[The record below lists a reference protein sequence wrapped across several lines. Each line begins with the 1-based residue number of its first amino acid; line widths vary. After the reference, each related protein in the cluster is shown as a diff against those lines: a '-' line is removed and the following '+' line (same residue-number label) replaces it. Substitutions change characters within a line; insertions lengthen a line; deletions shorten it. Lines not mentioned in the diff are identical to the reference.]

1 MNLFSN
7 QLRIFFVL
15 FLFTGIVF
23 VNGQNPK
30 EIKLPLPQTE
40 IGKPLMQVFKLRHSN
55 RNFDPKSL
63 PQQELSNILWA
74 AFGINRPESG
84 KRTAP
89 SARNWQ
95 EMDVYAVLK
104 DGIYRYDAAANSLIL
119 VAEGDFRDVTG
130 TQPYVKDAPLNLVY
144 VADYTRMEGSEENKL
159 INSCIDAGLIAQNVY
174 LYCASQE
181 LAVVVRGSFSK
192 EKIIEALKLKPE
204 QRPVLTQTVGYA
216 K

>member
-7 QLRIFFVL
+7 QLRMLLVF

-23 VNGQNPK
+23 VNGQNQK
-30 EIKLPLPQTE
+30 EIKLPSPQTE
-40 IGKPLMQVFKLRHSN
+40 IGKPLMQVLKLRHSN

-104 DGIYRYDAAANSLIL
+104 EGIYRYDAAANSLVL
-119 VAEGDFRDVTG
+119 VVEGDFREVTG

-144 VADYTRMEGSEENKL
+144 VADYTRMEGSDENRL
-159 INSCIDAGLIAQNVY
+159 INSCIDARLIAQNVY

-181 LAVVVRGSFSK
+181 LATVVRGSFNK
-192 EKIIEALKLKPE
+192 EKIIEAFKLKPE